1 MKIVGCDLH
10 ARQQSIAMV
19 DTETGKLTEKRLMH
33 EGNAVREFYAS
44 LEGPVV
50 VGIEATGAMQW
61 FLELLEELGIECR
74 VGHPAKIRAAETR
87 KQKHDRRDAEVILDL
102 LVMKDRF
109 PDIWM
114 PSTEQRDLRT
124 LLRDRHQWVKMR
136 ARLQHTLQAIALNH
150 ALREG
155 RALWTAA
162 GRRALQ
168 DLALP
173 PYTDQRRNELLS
185 LYTQLEKRIQQLD
198 KQVESE
204 AQQRPRAR
212 RLLTHPGVGPVT
224 ALATEVFLGDP
235 TRFAT
240 ANQVASYIGMIPCE
254 RSSGKKQRLGK
265 LTKEGN
271 SLLRYLW
278 IEATLHAV
286 VKDAEL
292 KRFYRR
298 KLIQKGMG
306 KARVAAGRKLGI
318 RLWIMLR
325 DEIDYEEFCRRGKL
339 RQKGE
344 AHAGMPDYNSGPAR
358 AVTGSTE

>member
-10 ARQQSIAMV
+10 ARQQTIAMV
-19 DTETGKLTEKRLMH
+19 DTETGEFTEKTLSH
-33 EGNAVREFYAS
+33 EGNAVREFYGA

-61 FLELLEELGIECR
+61 FLELLEELGIQCR

-87 KQKHDRRDAEVILDL
+87 KQKHDRRDARLVLDL

-109 PDIWM
+109 PEIWM

-150 ALREG
+150 ALRHG
-155 RALWTAA
+155 HALWSATGQSALRALP
-162 GRRALQ
+162 
-168 DLALP
+168 LP
-173 PYTDQRRNELLS
+173 PYTSQRRNELLS
-185 LYTQLEKRIQQLD
+185 LYAQLQKRIQELD
-198 KQVESE
+198 KEVE
-204 AQQRPRAR
+204 AQARQRPQAR

-224 ALATEVFLGDP
+224 ALATEVFLGEP
-235 TRFAT
+235 SRFAHG
-240 ANQVASYIGMIPCE
+240 NQVASYIGMIPCE
-254 RSSGKKQRLGK
+254 HTSGKRQRLGK

-278 IEATLHAV
+278 TEATLHAV
-286 VKDAEL
+286 RKDPEL

-306 KARVAAGRKLGI
+306 KARIAVARKLGI
-318 RLWIMLR
+318 RLWIMMR
-325 DEIDYEEFCRRGKL
+325 DQIDYEEFCRRGKL

-344 AHAGMPDYNSGPAR
+344 AHAGMPDFNSGPAQQ
-358 AVTGSTE
+358 